1 MADQLTHDHPL
12 RSVPVEI
19 TVSVGRARPK
29 VSELL
34 ALGENDVL
42 TLDRSVADPVE
53 LYIGDRL
60 IARGELQQI
69 EGAEPGQLG
78 VRLTEVPNILD
89 QQ

>member
-1 MADQLTHDHPL
+1 MADPMIPEHPL

-19 TVSVGRARPK
+19 TVSVARARPK

-34 ALGENDVL
+34 NLGENDVL
-42 TLDRSVADPVE
+42 TLDRSVNDPVE
-53 LYIGDRL
+53 LYIGDKL

-78 VRLTEVPNILD
+78 VRLTEVPSLLD
-89 QQ
+89 AQ